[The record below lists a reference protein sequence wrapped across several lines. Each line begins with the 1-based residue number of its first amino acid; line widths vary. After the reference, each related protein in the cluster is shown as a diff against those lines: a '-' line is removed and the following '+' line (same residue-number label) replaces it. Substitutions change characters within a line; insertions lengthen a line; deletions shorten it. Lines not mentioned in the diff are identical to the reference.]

1 MKKFLPP
8 LLLLAAGMYFW
19 WTKAD
24 SAPSE
29 IFTTWRTGTNY
40 RLLTLYQGR
49 SKNAV
54 DGYFYN
60 SKSGRVE
67 GMVRSTYRNSVLT
80 GHWFQSRN
88 TNKCSSKKY
97 GTFYWGQFQ
106 LNISKES
113 FKGQWSYCDNELGGS
128 WNGRN

>member
-8 LLLLAAGMYFW
+8 LLLLATGMYFW

-29 IFTTWRTGTNY
+29 ILTTWKTGTDY
-40 RLLTLYQGR
+40 RLLTLYQGT

-60 SKSGRVE
+60 SRSVRIE
-67 GMVRSTYRNSVLT
+67 GMVRSTYRDSVLT
-80 GHWFQSRN
+80 GYWFQSRIQ
-88 TNKCSSKKY
+88 TNAPPPKKKY
-97 GTFYWGQFQ
+97 GTFFWGQYR
-106 LNISKES
+106 LNISKGS
-113 FKGQWSYCDNELGGS
+113 FKG
-128 WNGRN
+128 

>member
-19 WTKAD
+19 WSKAD

-29 IFTTWRTGTNY
+29 IFTTWRTGTEY

-106 LNISKES
+106 LNISERS